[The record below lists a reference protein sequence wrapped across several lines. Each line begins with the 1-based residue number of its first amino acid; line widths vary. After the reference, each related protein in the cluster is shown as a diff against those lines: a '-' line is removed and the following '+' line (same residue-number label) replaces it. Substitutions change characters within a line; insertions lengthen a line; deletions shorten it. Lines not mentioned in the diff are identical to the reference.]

1 MRLYACWRVCHI
13 ALCGTCAGALEC
25 GLTLASACALSLCAA
40 LRIGPCRCA
49 RCGCTLTGAC
59 ALSLHAAPVPV
70 RSMRLDACRCV
81 CLCGL
86 YQPSAKPLRIARAV
100 MRVYPTRIPRQS
112 HGAASTHADA
122 LQSDQPNDAR
132 QCRQR
137 LATRRPSDVPSALSR
152 CRHAARQAISRPC
165 RARARLRPQSP
176 ISSCPRCLSAAT
188 PRGRR
193 SAPAAAARSGWSL

>member
-1 MRLYACWRVCHI
+1 MLVRVPYRFVRRFALACV
-13 ALCGTCAGALEC
+13 GALNAAVR
-25 GLTLASACALSLCAA
+25 LLARMPYRFMRHL
-40 LRIGPCRCA
+40 CRCA
-49 RCGCTLTGAC
+49 R
-59 ALSLHAAPVPV
+59 
-70 RSMRLDACRCV
+70 MRLDACWRM

-86 YQPSAKPLRIARAV
+86 YQTSAKPLRIARAV
-100 MRVYPTRIPRQS
+100 MRVQPTRIPRQS
-112 HGAASTHADA
+112 HSAASTHANA

>member
-1 MRLYACWRVCHI
+1 MTLGACRLSLCV
-13 ALCGTCAGALEC
+13 ALRISLCRCARC
-25 GLTLASACALSLCAA
+25 SLTLARACAISLCAA

-49 RCGCTLTGAC
+49 R
-59 ALSLHAAPVPV
+59 
-70 RSMRLDACRCV
+70 MRLDACWRM

-86 YQPSAKPLRIARAV
+86 YQTSAKPLRIARAV
-100 MRVYPTRIPRQS
+100 MRVQPTRIPRQS

-122 LQSDQPNDAR
+122 LQSDPPNDAR

-137 LATRRPSDVPSALSR
+137 LAARRPSDVPSALSR

-193 SAPAAAARSGWSL
+193 SAPAAAVRSGWSL

>member
-1 MRLYACWRVCHI
+1 MTL
-13 ALCGTCAGALEC
+13 AGACALSLCAALRINLCRCAQC
-25 GLTLASACALSLCAA
+25 GCTLTDACALSLCAA

-49 RCGCTLTGAC
+49 R
-59 ALSLHAAPVPV
+59 
-70 RSMRLDACRCV
+70 MRLDACWRM

-86 YQPSAKPLRIARAV
+86 YQTSAKPLRIARAV
-100 MRVYPTRIPRQS
+100 MRVQPTRIPRQS

-122 LQSDQPNDAR
+122 LQSDPPNDAR
-132 QCRQR
+132 QYRQR
-137 LATRRPSDVPSALSR
+137 LAARRPSDVPSALSR